1 MSDSS
6 YAIFAGLSAIPVIIS
21 LLLSVFSIVC
31 CWKMF
36 EKAGVEGWKALIPFY
51 NFYCMIKIAGLPG
64 WTFLLML
71 IPCVG
76 GIYALVVTFK
86 LGTHFGG
93 TVMGVM
99 FLIPFINFGAQ
110 AYVAFSPNV
119 EYDFEV

>member
-1 MSDSS
+1 MRDLRYVMLAS
-6 YAIFAGLSAIPVIIS
+6 LSAIPMIIS

-31 CWKMF
+31 YWKIF
-36 EKAGVEGWKALIPFY
+36 VKAGIEGWKAIIPFY

-64 WTFLLML
+64 WTLLLMF

-76 GIYALVVTFK
+76 VVYALVVMFK

-93 TVMGVM
+93 TIMGVM
-99 FLIPFINFGAQ
+99 FLVPLINFGAQ